1 MDIKRLQN
9 VYLVAQRPAQLHEF
23 YQSALG
29 LPVKFRDQD
38 RWIQYGTG
46 MALAS
51 TEEATPAT
59 SGAVPVF
66 EVDDLEGAAERIT
79 AAGGQVLGTRDMG
92 AHGAV
97 LSLRD
102 PEGHIVQLFKRAA

>member
-1 MDIKRLQN
+1 MDIQRLQN
-9 VYLVAQRPAQLHEF
+9 VYLVARKPGELNAF
-23 YQSALG
+23 YESALG
-29 LPVKFRDQD
+29 LKVKFRDGE
-38 RWIQYGTG
+38 RWIQYAAGV
-46 MALAS
+46 ALAS
-51 TEEATPAT
+51 LDEAKPAA

-66 EVDDLEGAAERIT
+66 EVDDFEGAQERIV

-102 PEGHIVQLFKRAA
+102 PEGNIVQLFRRAA